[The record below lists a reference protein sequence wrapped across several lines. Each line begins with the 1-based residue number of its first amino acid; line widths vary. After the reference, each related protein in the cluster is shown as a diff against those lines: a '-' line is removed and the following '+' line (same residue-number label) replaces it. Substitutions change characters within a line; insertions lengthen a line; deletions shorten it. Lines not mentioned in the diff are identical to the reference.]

1 MDRRAEQEYKQALD
15 SLRYS
20 SEGKERIMKN
30 LMEQQAERQ
39 EQRPGKRKSIRPLRA
54 ALIAAA
60 LCLALVGTAFSAAHY
75 FGVQIVNGAGENDY
89 DFWTEGGIACY
100 PVDSLS
106 DELKKPENQGTYLT
120 FRSWRLL
127 EDFIGIDLMNNPVLD
142 GCYPLRYSQAMIR
155 GEDRAEG
162 KYFVWAAPGLERILI
177 NGCFEMGDVDI
188 DVEGYLY
195 TERKTE
201 DREEWDERFS
211 DRSFVEGSQTSRESY
226 TAKNGLK
233 AQVITVEYPTNPNG
247 YSAGHGCMAAVSIN
261 GIPFIIKTSSHNSM
275 DEAREALYRILD
287 GFVLE

>member
-1 MDRRAEQEYKQALD
+1 
-15 SLRYS
+15 
-20 SEGKERIMKN
+20 MKN

-60 LCLALVGTAFSAAHY
+60 LCLALVGTAFSAAQ
-75 FGVQIVNGAGENDY
+75 FFSVRMIDGAGDHDY
-89 DFWTEGGIACY
+89 DIWLEGGIAYY
-100 PVDSLS
+100 PLDSLS
-106 DELKKPENQGTYLT
+106 DELKAPENQGTYLT
-120 FRSWRLL
+120 FKSWRQA

-155 GEDRAEG
+155 GENRVEG

-177 NGCFEMGDVDI
+177 NGCFEMGDVAI
-188 DVEGYLY
+188 NVEGYLY

-201 DREEWDERFS
+201 GGEEWDERFS
-211 DRSFVEGSQTSRESY
+211 SRSFVEGSQTSRESY
-226 TAKNGLK
+226 TAKNGLE
-233 AQVITVEYPTNPNG
+233 AQVITVEYPTNPSG
-247 YSAGHGCMAAVSIN
+247 YSAGHRCMAAVSIN
-261 GIPFIIKTSSHNSM
+261 GVPFIINTTSYNSM